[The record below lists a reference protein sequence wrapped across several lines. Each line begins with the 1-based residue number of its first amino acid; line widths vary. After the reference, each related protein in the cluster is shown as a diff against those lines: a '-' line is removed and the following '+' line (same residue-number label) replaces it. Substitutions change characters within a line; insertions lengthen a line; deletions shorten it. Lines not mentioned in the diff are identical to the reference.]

1 MLDLVL
7 MCVES
12 LLHFQKQL
20 NVINATA
27 IGFVSCLIVLNF
39 CSIRVISTWSSE
51 CIFVTPVHCLY
62 RTVKIVAQGGA

>member
-20 NVINATA
+20 NVISATA
-27 IGFVSCLIVLNF
+27 IGFVSCLMVLTF

-51 CIFVTPVHCLY
+51 CIFVTPCSSLSL
-62 RTVKIVAQGGA
+62 

>member
-20 NVINATA
+20 NVMNATA

-39 CSIRVISTWSSE
+39 CSIRVISNWSSE
-51 CIFVTPVHCLY
+51 CIFVTPVRCLY
-62 RTVKIVAQGGA
+62 RRVKIVAQGGA

>member
-7 MCVES
+7 VCVES

-39 CSIRVISTWSSE
+39 CSISVISNWSSE
-51 CIFVTPVHCLY
+51 CIL
-62 RTVKIVAQGGA
+62 